1 MKNKIKYIIWDWNG
15 TLFNDVQLGVDIIN
29 NLLKDNNLP
38 QITFDK
44 YRDIFTFPVSDYY
57 QIAGFDFNKTSFEI
71 LGKKFMDEYER
82 RKYEMNLFEGAR
94 EVLELARSR
103 GIKQSVLS
111 AYKQDTL
118 VEILNHYKI
127 SEYFES
133 IIGLDNIYAGSKE
146 HLGIELR
153 KKLSYNED
161 EILFVGD
168 TLHDAD
174 VAKAMNV
181 KCILIS
187 KGHQSQKKLLENGNV
202 VLSDISE
209 LKNIIG

>member
-1 MKNKIKYIIWDWNG
+1 M
-15 TLFNDVQLGVDIIN
+15 
-29 NLLKDNNLP
+29 
-38 QITFDK
+38 
-44 YRDIFTFPVSDYY
+44 
-57 QIAGFDFNKTSFEI
+57 
-71 LGKKFMDEYER
+71 
-82 RKYEMNLFEGAR
+82 
-94 EVLELARSR
+94 
-103 GIKQSVLS
+103 
-111 AYKQDTL
+111 
-118 VEILNHYKI
+118 
-127 SEYFES
+127 
-133 IIGLDNIYAGSKE
+133 GLDNIYAGSKE

-202 VLSDISE
+202 LLSDISE

>member
-111 AYKQDTL
+111 AYKHDTL

-133 IIGLDNIYAGSKE
+133 IMGLDNIYAGSKE

-153 KKLSYNED
+153 KKLTYNED

>member
-133 IIGLDNIYAGSKE
+133 IMGLDNIYAGSKE

-202 VLSDISE
+202 LLSDISE

>member
-57 QIAGFDFNKTSFEI
+57 QIAGFDFNKTSFET

-133 IIGLDNIYAGSKE
+133 IMGLDNIYAGSKE

-209 LKNIIG
+209 LKKIIG

>member
-82 RKYEMNLFEGAR
+82 RKYEMDLFEGAR

-133 IIGLDNIYAGSKE
+133 IMGLDNIYAGSKE

-202 VLSDISE
+202 LLSDISE